1 MIEKRVLGDYFRQAT
16 SQTFTL
22 QAGRGSTSRHWVG
35 GRYHGSFR
43 ELNPSS

>member
-1 MIEKRVLGDYFRQAT
+1 MIEGRALRDYFRLAT

-22 QAGRGSTSRHWVG
+22 QAGCGSTSRNLV